1 MKTKILTLL
10 TIVVLFSCKSKAQNG
25 NTDDI
30 KSTLTSYIHAGDI
43 NDVAKLKPYLH
54 DDFRVVLYDTKKD
67 ATSILDKKTYV
78 SFIKTKKFGG
88 YERTAN
94 YEDIQLIGNNMASIK
109 MTLTS
114 PGKPTLK
121 NFYSLVKIKG
131 KWLVFQDFVTLIF

>member
-1 MKTKILTLL
+1 MKTKILALL
-10 TIVVLFSCKSKAQNG
+10 TIVTLFSCQSRAQNH
-25 NTDDI
+25 NIDDI

-54 DDFRVVLYDTKKD
+54 DDFRVVLYDNKKD
-67 ATSILDKKTYV
+67 ATSILDKKTYL
-78 SFIKTKKFGG
+78 SFIETKKFGG
-88 YERTAN
+88 YKRSAN
-94 YEDIQLIGNNMASIK
+94 YEDVELIGDNMASIK

>member
-10 TIVVLFSCKSKAQNG
+10 TIVALSSFQSKAQNG
-25 NTDDI
+25 NVDAL
-30 KSTLTSYIHAGDI
+30 KSVLTSYLHAGDI
-43 NDVAKLKPYLH
+43 NDVAKLQPYLH
-54 DDFRVVLYDTKKD
+54 DDFRVVLYDTKKGI
-67 ATSILDKKTYV
+67 TSILDKKTYV

-88 YERTAN
+88 YKRSVG
-94 YEDIQLIGNNMASIK
+94 YEDIQFIGDNMASIK

-121 NFYSLVKIKG
+121 NFYSLVKING